1 MGNKIMT
8 ERNANILI
16 ITLECSFGGTNPVG
30 LTLLLLATI
39 FGQLPD
45 MTLYGWACMCHDD
58 FFLLIPQLGILMV
71 IYQLSAPAPFISYS
85 WHNEGRGCCNAFL
98 LDTLCL
104 SKLKAVHETRWSIV
118 SSYEKSTY

>member
-16 ITLECSFGGTNPVG
+16 ITLKCSFGGTNPVG

-45 MTLYGWACMCHDD
+45 MTLYGWACMCHDRWLL
-58 FFLLIPQLGILMV
+58 LLIPQLGILMV
-71 IYQLSAPAPFISYS
+71 IYQFSAPFISYS
-85 WHNEGRGCCNAFL
+85 LHNEGRGCCHAFL

-104 SKLKAVHETRWSIV
+104 GKLKAVHETKWSID
-118 SSYEKSTY
+118 